1 MLSFLPTQ
9 ATTVL
14 CSIHKLVLSVLES
27 EVALSCPTLCDHM
40 DCSLPQSSV
49 HGIFQARVLEWVAF
63 SFSRGASEPR
73 DWTQVSHTA
82 GRFYSRT
89 LYKWNPTESILRA
102 WHLSLSPNIS
112 VIFLFVVDINSFS
125 FFLLL
130 SCILLYES
138 TTNFISV
145 IFWWTFGLLPIWDNY
160 EQSCCAHFCA
170 NFCRHIFWS
179 TLSKCLEVALLS

>member
-1 MLSFLPTQ
+1 VLSFLPTQ

-27 EVALSCPTLCDHM
+27 EVSLSCLTLWDHM
-40 DCSLPQSSV
+40 DCSLPRSSV
-49 HGIFQARVLEWVAF
+49 HGIFQPRVLEWVAF
-63 SFSRGASEPR
+63 SFSRGASQPR

-89 LYKWNPTESILRA
+89 LYKWNPTESTLHA
-102 WHLSLSPNIS
+102 WLLSLSTNMS
-112 VIFLFVVDINSFS
+112 VIFLLRISIVSH
-125 FFLLL
+125 FLLL
-130 SCILLYES
+130 SFILLYES

-145 IFWWTFGLLPIWDNY
+145 VFWWTFGLLPIWDNY
-160 EQSCCAHFCA
+160 KQSCCAHFCA

-179 TLSKCLEVALLS
+179 TLSKFLGVALLS